1 MSANRLKENG
11 GTDGASKCL
20 IIILC
25 HRTRVKDD
33 EQIKVHMQLEIFRG
47 GRNCFCW
54 SVSTRWRREGER
66 KRIEVDVP
74 RVVQLV
80 MMWT

>member
-1 MSANRLKENG
+1 MSANRLKENE

-47 GRNCFCW
+47 GRNCFAGIIIGSCKYK
-54 SVSTRWRREGER
+54 VEER
-66 KRIEVDVP
+66 G
-74 RVVQLV
+74 
-80 MMWT
+80 